1 MLEIDRRK
9 FVILTV
15 GGAMLSASALA
26 ADEEDES
33 KDPVKDEGPTSVD
46 VGAAADYAQDGIFD
60 AFARSNRLFIVRKAN
75 RLYAPSAICTHKRCA
90 LKLRDGGIVCPCHRS
105 KFNDDGTNKSG
116 PAKIPLP
123 RFGISINSESRIIV
137 DKNLKFEQA
146 HWEAPGAF
154 VELT

>member
-1 MLEIDRRK
+1 MLEIDRRR

-15 GGAMLSASALA
+15 GGVMLGAEALR
-26 ADEEDES
+26 ADDEDEP
-33 KDPVKDEGPTSVD
+33 KEPVKDEGPASVD
-46 VGAAADYAQDGIFD
+46 VGAASDYAQDGIFD
-60 AFARSNRLFIVRKAN
+60 AFAKTNRFFLVRKAN
-75 RLYAPSAICTHKRCA
+75 RLFAPSAICTHKRCA

-137 DKNLKFEQA
+137 DKNLKFEQPQ
-146 HWEAPGAF
+146 WDAPGAF